1 MIKLFESTEFILAL
15 VLGSFMLGRWIFT
28 KTRLAVLHPVVI
40 SIAIIIAFLKL
51 TGIDYQTFAKGSDFV
66 NFLLGP
72 TVVALGYLLYEQLNM
87 LRQNTISILTAVFV
101 GSIVGISSVIILA
114 HITGADQILIFS
126 LEPKSVTTPIAM
138 SISEQYGGN
147 VSLTAIIV
155 VVCGI
160 YGSIIGPPVMKFFKI
175 ESSVAKG
182 LALGASSHGIGTARA
197 MEMGVTEGA
206 ISGLAIGLMGVMTA
220 LMIPVFHW
228 LSDLLLA

>member
-15 VLGSFMLGRWIFT
+15 VLGSFMIGRWLFV
-28 KTRLAVLHPVVI
+28 KTRLAILHPVVI
-40 SIAIIIAFLKL
+40 SIIIIIAFLKI
-51 TGIDYQTFAKGSDFV
+51 TNVSYQTFAKGSDFI

-87 LRQNTISILTAVFV
+87 LRQNTISILTAIFV
-101 GSIVGISSVIILA
+101 GSIVGISSVIVLA
-114 HITGADQILIFS
+114 QLAGADQMLIYS
-126 LEPKSVTTPIAM
+126 LEPKSVTTPIAI
-138 SISEQYGGN
+138 SISEQSGGN

-160 YGSIIGPPVMKFFKI
+160 YGSIIGPPVMKFLKI
-175 ESSVAKG
+175 DSSVAKG

-220 LMIPVFHW
+220 LLIPVFHW
-228 LSDLLLA
+228 LIESIFL

>member
-1 MIKLFESTEFILAL
+1 MKLFESTEFMLAL
-15 VLGSFMLGRWIFT
+15 VLGSFMIGRWVFI
-28 KTRLAVLHPVVI
+28 KTRLAILHPVVI
-40 SIAIIIAFLKL
+40 SIAIIIAFLKI
-51 TGIDYQTFAKGSDFV
+51 TDIDYQTFAEGSDFI

-87 LRQNTISILTAVFV
+87 LRQNTISILTAVFA
-101 GSIVGISSVIILA
+101 GSVVGILSVIILA
-114 HITGADQILIFS
+114 QLTGADQILIYS

-138 SISEQYGGN
+138 SISQQSGGN

-160 YGSIIGPPVMKFFKI
+160 YGSIIGPPVMRFFGI
-175 ESSVAKG
+175 ESRVAKG

-220 LMIPVFHW
+220 LLIPIFNSILEKILW
-228 LSDLLLA
+228 

>member
-1 MIKLFESTEFILAL
+1 MKLFESTEFMLAL
-15 VLGSFMLGRWIFT
+15 VLGTYMIGRWIFI
-28 KTRLAVLHPVVI
+28 KTRLAILHPVVI
-40 SIAIIIAFLKL
+40 SIALIIAFLKI
-51 TGIDYQTFAKGSDFV
+51 TGVEYQSFAEGSSFI

-87 LRQNTISILTAVFV
+87 LRQNTISILTAVFA
-101 GSIVGISSVIILA
+101 GSIVGVLSVIILA
-114 HITGADQILIFS
+114 QLTGADQTLIYS

-138 SISEQYGGN
+138 SISGQSGGN
-147 VSLTAIIV
+147 ISLTAIIV

-160 YGSIIGPPVMKFFKI
+160 YGSIIGPPVMKFLGI
-175 ESSVAKG
+175 ESRVAKG

-220 LMIPVFHW
+220 LMIPIFHW
-228 LSDLLLA
+228 LIELIF